1 MTAIDNYFAIEPLIV
16 QNIRQNVDNL
26 LDIDTPFD
34 IDTMLDFS
42 NVTPSV
48 SVIYYGDKMGESS
61 TNGKMTSQYQQWLIV
76 LKVRDSGSQ
85 GRDTNSLRAY
95 ANPFILQLLNCMQ
108 GFDPKTLDPNLTA
121 YRKFKRADSPVGVG
135 SDVGFGYFPFLFE
148 IQMFV

>member
-1 MTAIDNYFAIEPLIV
+1 MNNYFAVEPLIV

-34 IDTMLDFS
+34 IDTMLNAS
-42 NVTPSV
+42 NVAPSV
-48 SVIYYGDKMGESS
+48 SVIYYGDKMGDVSA
-61 TNGKMTSQYQQWLIV
+61 NGKMTSQYQQWLIV
-76 LKVRDSGSQ
+76 LKVRDAAAQ
-85 GRDTNSLRAY
+85 GQHTNGLRAY

-148 IQMFV
+148 ILMFV